1 MTHYRTYRIIMLNLS
16 QLLVLTLS
24 AEKYVK
30 VPEEIDRCIKKY
42 EIETKK
48 SRIATRKQK
57 VSPSCY
63 P

>member
-1 MTHYRTYRIIMLNLS
+1 MKTPKQNL
-16 QLLVLTLS
+16 LILTLS

-30 VPEEIDRCIKKY
+30 VSEEIARCIKKH

-48 SRIATRKQK
+48 SRIATRKPK
-57 VSPSCY
+57 GSPSCY

>member
-1 MTHYRTYRIIMLNLS
+1 MLNLS
-16 QLLVLTLS
+16 QLLVLTLP
-24 AEKYVK
+24 AEQHVK

-48 SRIATRKQK
+48 SRIDRRKPK

>member
-1 MTHYRTYRIIMLNLS
+1 VQFNFVLS
-16 QLLVLTLS
+16 FSILP
-24 AEKYVK
+24 AEQHVK

-48 SRIATRKQK
+48 SRIDRRKPK

>member
-1 MTHYRTYRIIMLNLS
+1 MLNLS

>member
-1 MTHYRTYRIIMLNLS
+1 MLHYRIIMLNLS

-30 VPEEIDRCIKKY
+30 VSEEIARCIKKH

-48 SRIATRKQK
+48 SRIATRKPK
-57 VSPSCY
+57 GSPSCY